1 MTREKEEKK
10 PLALY
15 ILYDKLMN
23 YLLEGYLVYSN
34 SYAS

>member
-1 MTREKEEKK
+1 MAREKEEKK

-15 ILYDKLMN
+15 IFYDKLMD
-23 YLLEGYLVYSN
+23 YLLEGYVVYSN